1 MWEKPFFSREQ
12 ITENFDVSLRY
23 LCATE
28 DCYRDWTTD
37 VVMNVDSLDV
47 TLHRKQFIVLQSIL
61 DNQLA
66 DIRDVSATV
75 FASLKQRKKTSSFLE
90 VTYSRK
96 WMCFFTRFC
105 VVENKRQSNAT
116 FWDTKNTENSISHD
130 RSRFQSSF
138 TAKKT
143 WHTSQSQ
150 ISCTGARVGF
160 INRNISL
167 VMTRWKSTIWLIGT
181 PRPNYHSTAHQT
193 RKLYVFVV
201 VTSNKEQNC
210 LIQITLF
217 EVILATKQMRSLH

>member
-1 MWEKPFFSREQ
+1 VPAIIDHIKISRVGLSGDKIKYELTGRLSFASFMWEKPFFSREQ

-23 LCATE
+23 LYAKE
-28 DCYRDWTTD
+28 ESYRDWTTD

-116 FWDTKNTENSISHD
+116 F
-130 RSRFQSSF
+130 
-138 TAKKT
+138 
-143 WHTSQSQ
+143 
-150 ISCTGARVGF
+150 
-160 INRNISL
+160 
-167 VMTRWKSTIWLIGT
+167 
-181 PRPNYHSTAHQT
+181 
-193 RKLYVFVV
+193 
-201 VTSNKEQNC
+201 
-210 LIQITLF
+210 
-217 EVILATKQMRSLH
+217 